1 MCGIGAGGSSRSTI
15 GKAFSVCDHDI
26 ETMKAVLPR
35 CEIASVYTG
44 LMRYWR
50 RAPQPV
56 LRRTQK
62 VKTIL
67 E

>member
-1 MCGIGAGGSSRSTI
+1 
-15 GKAFSVCDHDI
+15 
-26 ETMKAVLPR
+26 MKAVLPR